1 MFAPSKRLSKME
13 KEALEMLPEI
23 VAATVADSYTMT
35 DPFEVDYLLQNGLI
49 EMNES
54 IKNEEGEQATRAT
67 AEGIAYIQ
75 CINMNSTTKVEEP
88 KPERTVKMRF
98 EIETGIEMPKTVRG
112 GSIGNSVYPFDK
124 LELGQ
129 SFFVAGKDVK
139 SMAGTVSSATRRYA
153 KETGNMRTNRKG
165 NEVPEMEIVR
175 EFKVRAVE
183 GGCRIWRTK

>member
-23 VAATVADSYTMT
+23 VAATVADSYTMN

-67 AEGIAYIQ
+67 AEGIAYID
-75 CINMNSTTKVEEP
+75 SLTVVTKVEEP
-88 KPERTVKMRF
+88 KPEGSIKMSF

-112 GSIGNSVYPFDK
+112 GGVGNSVYPFDK

-129 SFFVAGKDVK
+129 SFFVAGKDAK
-139 SMAGTVSSATRRYA
+139 SMAGTVSSATQRYA
-153 KETGNMRTNRKG
+153 KETGKMRTNRKG
-165 NEVPEMEIVR
+165 NEVPEMEIIR
-175 EFKVRAVE
+175 EFKVRAAE
-183 GGCRIWRTK
+183 GGSRIWRTK